1 MSARQVGEGVWF
13 NFIKNAREKWS
24 TAGQTVILCGAM
36 KDSPLND
43 QSSHVP
49 ESQGNGIIT
58 ATITNTQSQRY
69 VGLFGGA
76 KAWLISE
83 LHRNHQLIVVIC
95 KDRKSCEDLTADLQF
110 FEGPQGVTSF
120 SAWDTLP
127 FEPVSPQTLVSAQR
141 LQTLRALQH
150 SSRLIVVVPVEAL
163 AQRIPPASFI
173 ASLSFE
179 VRLREAIS
187 RDALAR
193 KLERAGFQPVSVVE
207 EIGEMAVR
215 GSVIDFFPVGTP
227 HPVRIEFVA
236 DSIEKIKTFDADTQR
251 SLATLDTLF
260 VTPVRERLP
269 VDEFED
275 SAARDRVV
283 ERIKARA
290 KMLETPPREV
300 VVAIDALTK
309 AEDFPG
315 LELLNVFA
323 FPKLASFLEYIPA
336 RATVLINDEI
346 EIERSLD
353 ATWDLISERE
363 ARLASEHQLI
373 PPKEEFYIA
382 PEHILQGLREKK
394 CIYLDQLDILNAQE
408 GTSATHNVRAT
419 PNTELA
425 VRSKSQV
432 GTGHALKP
440 LSQALNR
447 FRRDGFHVAF
457 VVGSPVRA
465 ERLQRMLLD
474 INVDAHIPGL
484 TGTQWLHAP
493 LRYPIVIL
501 QGYLS
506 AGMQLPEEKLVF
518 IAEAEIFAE
527 RSYRRAASARTSLKR
542 LMSSLAQLQEG
553 DFIVHVDYGIGVYH
567 GLKHLEIEGMESD
580 FLHIE
585 YADSRLYLPVQNIGK
600 IQKFTAA
607 EGQKPILDKLGSNTW
622 VKTKQKVKDSVVTL
636 AGDLIKLY
644 ATREVAKGWR
654 FEPPGAEDDRFA
666 DGFPF
671 DETPDQNKAI
681 QETLLSM
688 AEDKPM
694 DRLVCG
700 DVGFGKTEV
709 ALRAAFK
716 CTQHA
721 RQVAVLVPTTIL
733 VEQHRMNFVNRFA
746 DSAVKI
752 GAVSRFYSAADN
764 KKTLEDLAKG
774 KLDIIIGTH
783 RLLSQDV
790 EFKDLGLV
798 IIDEEHRFGVKQ
810 KEKLKQLKK
819 QVDVLTLTATPIPRT
834 LHMSL
839 LGIRDI
845 SVISTPPHDRRI
857 IRTYVAE
864 HSDSLIRDT
873 ILRELQRGGQC
884 FVVHNRIEGID
895 IFTADLQRLVPEA
908 RFQFA
913 HGQMNETQ
921 LEDIMQKFLKREID
935 VLVSTTIIESGLDI
949 PNANTI
955 IIDRADTFGLAQ
967 LYQLRGRVG
976 RSTRQAYAYLI
987 IPHTRKLG
995 AEAQQRLKALQSLDD
1010 LGLGFNLAIRDL
1022 EIRGAGNLLGKE
1034 QSGSVLAVGFELY
1047 TKILKEAV
1055 LNLKG
1060 EELAL
1065 EESIDPEVKL
1075 GMHAFIPDGYIPDIS
1090 ERLVL
1095 YQRLASINSDQEAQE
1110 LTMEIED
1117 RFGPI
1122 PLEVVNLIELMRY
1135 RSMLKHCGIT
1145 KAEVTKNKL
1154 LLNFSPRAIIEP
1166 AKVVKLVQEHPE
1178 IYKFTKSQ
1186 SLSVA
1191 LEKEKIESPSD
1202 IYVLTERL
1210 LKRINKNEAIA

>member
-1 MSARQVGEGVWF
+1 MKEPLSHAQAANPALPQNGSAVR
-13 NFIKNAREKWS
+13 
-24 TAGQTVILCGAM
+24 
-36 KDSPLND
+36 
-43 QSSHVP
+43 
-49 ESQGNGIIT
+49 
-58 ATITNTQSQRY
+58 ATIPNEQSQRY
-69 VGLFGGA
+69 VGLYGGA

-83 LHRNHQLIVVIC
+83 LHRKHPCLVVVC
-95 KDRKSCEDLTADLQF
+95 KDRKSCEDLTSDLLF
-110 FEGPQGVTSF
+110 FQGSHNVLSL
-120 SAWDTLP
+120 SAWETLP

-141 LQTLRALQH
+141 LQTLKAL
-150 SSRLIVVVPVEAL
+150 RRREPYIAVVPIEAL
-163 AQRIPPASFI
+163 AQRIVPPTFI
-173 ASLSFE
+173 DSLSFQI
-179 VRLREAIS
+179 EAGQGIS
-187 RDALAR
+187 RDALAL
-193 KLERAGFQPVSVVE
+193 KFELAGFQPVSVVE
-207 EIGEMAVR
+207 EVGEIAVR
-215 GSVIDFFPVGTP
+215 GSVIDVFAAGQNQ
-227 HPVRIEFVA
+227 PVRIELIAERVEKLKLFDP
-236 DSIEKIKTFDADTQR
+236 DSQR
-251 SLATLDTLF
+251 SLGSIDALT
-260 VTPVRERLP
+260 VTPVREKLP
-269 VDEFED
+269 VREFED
-275 SAARDRVV
+275 SATVERLT

-290 KMLETPPREV
+290 KVLETPPREV
-300 VVAIDALTK
+300 AVALEALTTST
-309 AEDFPG
+309 DFPG

-323 FPKLASFLEYIPA
+323 FPQLATVFDYIPD
-336 RATVLINDEI
+336 RATVIINDEI

-353 ATWDLISERE
+353 AAWDLVNERE

-373 PPKEEFYIA
+373 PAKEELYLTPAAVLAALRGRPRMYI
-382 PEHILQGLREKK
+382 
-394 CIYLDQLDILNAQE
+394 DQLDILGSDERAA
-408 GTSATHNVRAT
+408 ATHNVRAV

-425 VRSKSQV
+425 VRSKSQI

-440 LSQALNR
+440 LSQALSR
-447 FRRDGFHVAF
+447 FRKDGYHIAF

-474 INVDAHIPGL
+474 INVDAKIPGL
-484 TGTQWLHAP
+484 SGSQWLNAP
-493 LRYPIVIL
+493 LRYPMVIL

-506 AGMQLPEEKLVF
+506 AGMQLPEERLVF
-518 IAEAEIFAE
+518 IAENEIFAE
-527 RSYRRAASARTSLKR
+527 RSYRRAASARTTLKR

-553 DFIVHVDYGIGVYH
+553 DHIVHVDYGIGVYH

-607 EGQKPILDKLGSNTW
+607 EGQKPVLDKLGSNTW
-622 VKTKQKVKDSVVTL
+622 IKTKQKVKDSVVTL

-644 ATREVAKGWR
+644 ATRTVAKGWR

-671 DETPDQNKAI
+671 DETPDQHKAI
-681 QETLLSM
+681 QETLVDMSH
-688 AEDKPM
+688 EKPM

-716 CTQHA
+716 CAQHA

-733 VEQHRMNFVNRFA
+733 VEQHRMNFINRFA
-746 DSAVKI
+746 DSPVKV
-752 GAVSRFYSAADN
+752 GAVSRFYSSAEN
-764 KKTLEDLAKG
+764 KKTLEQLASG
-774 KLDIIIGTH
+774 ELDIVIGTH

-790 EFKDLGLV
+790 AFKDLGLV

-810 KEKLKQLKK
+810 KEKLKQIKK

-845 SVISTPPHDRRI
+845 SVISTPPNDRRI

-873 ILRELQRGGQC
+873 ILRELQRGGQA

-895 IFTADLQRLVPEA
+895 LFTADLKRLVPEA
-908 RFQFA
+908 RFEFA

-1075 GMHAFIPDGYIPDIS
+1075 GMHAFIPDGYIPDLS

-1095 YQRLASINSDQEAQE
+1095 YQRLASINSDDEANE
-1110 LTMEIED
+1110 LTLEIED
-1117 RFGPI
+1117 RFGPV

-1135 RSMLKHCGIT
+1135 RSMLKHSGIT

-1154 LLNFSPRAIIEP
+1154 LLNFSPRATIDP
-1166 AKVVKLVQEHPE
+1166 AKVVKLVQEHGDT
-1178 IYKFTKSQ
+1178 YKFTKNQ
-1186 SLSVA
+1186 SLSVT
-1191 LEKEKIESPSD
+1191 LEKEKIENPAD
-1202 IYVLTERL
+1202 IYALTKRL
-1210 LKRINKNEAIA
+1210 LTKICRDATKT